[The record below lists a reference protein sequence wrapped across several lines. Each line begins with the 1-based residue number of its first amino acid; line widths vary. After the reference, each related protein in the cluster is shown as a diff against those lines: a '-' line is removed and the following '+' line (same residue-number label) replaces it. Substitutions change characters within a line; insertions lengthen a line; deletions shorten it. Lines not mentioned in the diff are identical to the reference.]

1 MSKQKIKTTR
11 AAKLAGLLSGL
22 GTWALISLV
31 SILIGVFFA
40 QVLGIGILENDI
52 GLIVF
57 MGFLFLLGPVLA
69 IFVGRSI
76 NYRWESYTTSKKYLL
91 NIISLLLLLA
101 LPFLFFVKLHHDNNG
116 LKTRWYDN
124 GKKKYEGN
132 FKDGEPDGLS
142 VWWYENGQKKME
154 GNYKDGKEDG
164 LWVSWYEIGNKKRET
179 NYKLGIK
186 NGKSVWW
193 LENGQKKME
202 GNYKNDQKDG
212 LVLTWHENGNKK
224 QEENFINDKLI
235 NFIKWNE
242 DEKKIKEGR
251 WIEDLKLFLDT
262 EWYEN
267 GMKKIESEWDGE
279 NTLTVRYY
287 NNKGENIR
295 TIWDTKAKS
304 RVKAE

>member
-1 MSKQKIKTTR
+1 MDSYDLLNEFLRPLGYVQKKMKTTR
-11 AAKLAGLLSGL
+11 AAKLSGLLSGL
-22 GTWALISLV
+22 GAWALISLV

-40 QVLGIGILENDI
+40 QVLGIGILENGI

-101 LPFLFFVKLHHDNNG
+101 LPFLFFVKPHHDNNG
-116 LKTRWYDN
+116 LKTRWYDS

-142 VWWYENGQKKME
+142 VWWYENG
-154 GNYKDGKEDG
+154 
-164 LWVSWYEIGNKKRET
+164 NKKKET

-193 LENGQKKME
+193 YENGQKKE
-202 GNYKNDQKDG
+202 DIVFKNDQKDG
-212 LVLTWHENGNKK
+212 LETQWYENGNKK
-224 QEENFINDKLI
+224 LEANFINDKLI

-242 DEKKIKEGR
+242 DKKKIKEGR

-279 NTLTVRYY
+279 NTLTVRHY

-295 TIWDTKAKS
+295 TTIDNKAKS

>member
-1 MSKQKIKTTR
+1 
-11 AAKLAGLLSGL
+11 
-22 GTWALISLV
+22 
-31 SILIGVFFA
+31 
-40 QVLGIGILENDI
+40 
-52 GLIVF
+52 
-57 MGFLFLLGPVLA
+57 
-69 IFVGRSI
+69 
-76 NYRWESYTTSKKYLL
+76 
-91 NIISLLLLLA
+91 
-101 LPFLFFVKLHHDNNG
+101 
-116 LKTRWYDN
+116 
-124 GKKKYEGN
+124 
-132 FKDGEPDGLS
+132 
-142 VWWYENGQKKME
+142 
-154 GNYKDGKEDG
+154 
-164 LWVSWYEIGNKKRET
+164 
-179 NYKLGIK
+179 
-186 NGKSVWW
+186 
-193 LENGQKKME
+193 ME

-267 GMKKIESEWDGE
+267 GMKKIKSEWDGE